1 MSPPSWAS
9 LIKAKPPTSFRE
21 ALKLLGTAIEMRHAK
36 PKRVTTGPCKEIM
49 HRIESPAIDHVAGH
63 LHRIG
68 KIPRSSILILRRFSI
83 YPSSSA
89 GRSTVAV
96 LLRCPV

>member
-1 MSPPSWAS
+1 VGT
-9 LIKAKPPTSFRE
+9 LIKAKPPSTFRE

-36 PKRVTTGPCKEIM
+36 PKRVTTGPCKEII
-49 HRIESPAIDHVAGH
+49 HRIEPGLDQWLAAGT
-63 LHRIG
+63 G
-68 KIPRSSILILRRFSI
+68 WKILRSLILILRRFSI

-89 GRSTVAV
+89 GRSTVGV